1 MGVVVV
7 AIAVIVISLV
17 SRANRKSIYEELKP
31 TIPAQTV
38 VDENGNY
45 KSPIDFT
52 AMKAINEDIYAWITL
67 PDTTIDYPI
76 VQGDGPNG
84 DDVDYYLNHTIEHA
98 EGLPGSIYTRSTD
111 NSKTFEEFNTVIYG
125 HELADNTFF
134 TPLHNY
140 MDAEYFK
147 THREIKIYL
156 PDKELTYKIFATVT
170 YDDRLIPYYYDNNDP
185 AARQQFLDSIYNNR
199 YLTDNIADDITVTP
213 DDQIITLSTCIYDLP
228 TNRYLV
234 LGVKTGETPAK

>member
-17 SRANRKSIYEELKP
+17 SRANRKSIYEEIKP

-84 DDVDYYLNHTIEHA
+84 DDVDT
-98 EGLPGSIYTRSTD
+98 T
-111 NSKTFEEFNTVIYG
+111 
-125 HELADNTFF
+125 
-134 TPLHNY
+134 
-140 MDAEYFK
+140 
-147 THREIKIYL
+147 
-156 PDKELTYKIFATVT
+156 
-170 YDDRLIPYYYDNNDP
+170 
-185 AARQQFLDSIYNNR
+185 
-199 YLTDNIADDITVTP
+199 
-213 DDQIITLSTCIYDLP
+213 
-228 TNRYLV
+228 
-234 LGVKTGETPAK
+234 